1 MTSGVR
7 MLPIN
12 VNQRYMLVSQET
24 SGYNKDDHRDIK
36 NSFISFQEVLSY
48 IMHVV
53 FLSIEGISSLPAGIT
68 LITMSRPQVKSSCCH
83 RSLSS
88 IILCPSSA
96 CPSQC
101 FFHQLKKFR
110 REEVVLCRLNTAR
123 RAGTKPIIL
132 IEFIC

>member
-1 MTSGVR
+1 MIVDTGSPAIQRMSMVQNVRTSDVR

-48 IMHVV
+48 IMHVM

-68 LITMSRPQVKSSCCH
+68 LIMMSRPQVTSS
-83 RSLSS
+83 
-88 IILCPSSA
+88 
-96 CPSQC
+96 
-101 FFHQLKKFR
+101 
-110 REEVVLCRLNTAR
+110 
-123 RAGTKPIIL
+123 
-132 IEFIC
+132 